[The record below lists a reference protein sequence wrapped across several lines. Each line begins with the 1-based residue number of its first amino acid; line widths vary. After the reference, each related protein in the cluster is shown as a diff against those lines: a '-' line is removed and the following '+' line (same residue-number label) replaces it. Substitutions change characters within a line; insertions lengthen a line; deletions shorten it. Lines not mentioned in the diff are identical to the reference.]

1 MSRRILEL
9 SLLAYPRQV
18 RQRDADHLLDLA
30 HELAETH
37 GAGREVF
44 GLLRGGLAER
54 RRRRSPA
61 RNIAIAVSAAIGSV
75 LVVLTWSAAAEPL
88 RFEEDQFSCEGECVD
103 FGSLVAQREREG
115 WTCTEQKTAASV
127 TWRCTRD

>member
-1 MSRRILEL
+1 MSRRLLEL

-18 RQRDADHLLDLA
+18 RRRDGDDLLDLA
-30 HELAETH
+30 DELAATH
-37 GAGREVF
+37 GAGREAF

-61 RNIAIAVSAAIGSV
+61 RKAAIAVSAAVGSV

-88 RFEEDQFSCEGECVD
+88 RVEEDQFSCEGECTEVD
-103 FGSLVAQREREG
+103 ALVAQREREG
-115 WTCTEQKTAASV
+115 WTCAEQETAASV
-127 TWRCTRD
+127 SWRCTRD

>member
-18 RQRDADHLLDLA
+18 RQRDGDHLLDLA

-37 GAGREVF
+37 GAGREAF

-61 RNIAIAVSAAIGSV
+61 RKIAIAASAAIGSA
-75 LVVLTWSAAAEPL
+75 LVVVTWSVAAEPL
-88 RFEEDQFSCEGECVD
+88 QVEEEQYSCVGDCVTD
-103 FGSLVAQREREG
+103 G
-115 WTCTEQKTAASV
+115 
-127 TWRCTRD
+127 